1 MSGNGATLTNMTAS
15 TVMRNSAQGAGGGCA
30 FNGGV
35 SVLAA
40 NMFSQ
45 NEAGS
50 QGGAIAY
57 TYQCFVAGNNN
68 LKNKNSNNNH
78 NINDD
83 SNGNSNNN
91 KDNNNN

>member
-1 MSGNGATLTNMTAS
+1 M
-15 TVMRNSAQGAGGGCA
+15 V
-30 FNGGV
+30 V
-35 SVLAA
+35 SLCLLPTCSHVAL
-40 NMFSQ
+40 
-45 NEAGS
+45 AGS

-91 KDNNNN
+91 KDNNND